1 MESES
6 KYQKIIEASLV
17 LFADRGF
24 DAATIPMIAE
34 KANVGAGTIYRYFDS
49 KEDLVNVLFQDSV
62 KRFKEKI
69 EEDYPEDSAGI
80 KKQFQHIFR
89 CLFEFSQK
97 NVHALYFL
105 EIDKTSHYLTEKSRE
120 VLNELLDFVYLFF
133 EKGKAAGVIR
143 PLPSHILSAV
153 VFGAFVHIQKLVR
166 AGEIEDPTGLIKEIE
181 ECSWH
186 AVKHHG

>member
-24 DAATIPMIAE
+24 DAATIPMIAD

-49 KEDLVNVLFQDSV
+49 KEALVNVLFQDSV

-69 EEDYPEDSAGI
+69 EEGYPEDSAGI
-80 KKQFQHIFR
+80 KTISAHFPLPFR
-89 CLFEFSQK
+89 VFSGK
-97 NVHALYFL
+97 YPCAVFF

-120 VLNELLDFVYLFF
+120 VLNELLDFIYLFF
-133 EKGKAAGVIR
+133 EKGKR
-143 PLPSHILSAV
+143 PA
-153 VFGAFVHIQKLVR
+153 
-166 AGEIEDPTGLIKEIE
+166 
-181 ECSWH
+181 
-186 AVKHHG
+186 